1 MSTFSVKGPT
11 SPVTEN
17 IFPVREQHRFP
28 VRTISLFPV
37 RKDQPSVRIAIET
50 GKKRQGESVKSK

>member
-11 SPVTEN
+11 SPVREN
-17 IFPVREQHRFP
+17 ISPVREQHKFL
-28 VRTISLFPV
+28 VRTISLFPA
-37 RKDQPSVRIAIET
+37 RKDQPSVRIAIEI